1 MITKPSQ
8 SSNIVSSPQRNQSAN
23 TTCNRAKM
31 SNNNIRQFE
40 LPFNEDITKNL
51 EKMLSK
57 MQKSFDPFKLKD
69 ENLKFSIV
77 KEILE
82 CQRLLLTVNLSN
94 SKEINYKSFGRGR
107 NNSNKKS
114 SKNEKHSSGYHR
126 EMTPAEIY
134 DEWKIL
140 AMIVDRICFF
150 FYLLALVLSSG
161 LFFLREQVYND
172 DYNG

>member
-69 ENLKFSIV
+69 ENLKF
-77 KEILE
+77 
-82 CQRLLLTVNLSN
+82 
-94 SKEINYKSFGRGR
+94 NYKSFGRGR

>member
-1 MITKPSQ
+1 MNTKPSQ
-8 SSNIVSSPQRNQSAN
+8 SSNIVSSPQRNKSAN
-23 TTCNRAKM
+23 TTCNHVKK

-51 EKMLSK
+51 EKMLIK

-94 SKEINYKSFGRGR
+94 NKEINYKSFKGGR
-107 NNSNKKS
+107 NKSNKKS
-114 SKNEKHSSGYHR
+114 SKNEKHSSGYNR

>member
-1 MITKPSQ
+1 MNTKPSQ
-8 SSNIVSSPQRNQSAN
+8 SSNIVSSPQRNENAN
-23 TTCNRAKM
+23 TTCNRAKK
-31 SNNNIRQFE
+31 SNNYMRQFE

-69 ENLKFSIV
+69 ENLKF
-77 KEILE
+77 
-82 CQRLLLTVNLSN
+82 N
-94 SKEINYKSFGRGR
+94 SKDINYKSFGK
-107 NNSNKKS
+107 NNKKS

>member
-1 MITKPSQ
+1 MNTKPSQ
-8 SSNIVSSPQRNQSAN
+8 SSNIVSSPQRNENAN
-23 TTCNRAKM
+23 TTCNRAKK
-31 SNNNIRQFE
+31 SNNYMRQFE

-94 SKEINYKSFGRGR
+94 SKDINYKSFGK
-107 NNSNKKS
+107 NNKKS